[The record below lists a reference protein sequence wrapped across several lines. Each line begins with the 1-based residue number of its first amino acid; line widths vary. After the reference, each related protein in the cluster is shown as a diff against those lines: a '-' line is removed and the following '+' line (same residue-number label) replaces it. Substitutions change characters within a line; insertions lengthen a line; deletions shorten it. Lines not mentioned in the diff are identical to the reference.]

1 MSSASPTR
9 VPQASLVAVDEFV
22 TSDPEEGHAF
32 LTATYT
38 ESHMRMFGA
47 RERYRLRH
55 QYRDAGRFAI
65 ATMEH
70 SMGVQHD
77 CDPLGY
83 LLLARVLD
91 GRIEVES
98 DGYTLRAGPGDV
110 FRVAAAESPYVSR
123 FDRLRVQL
131 LTVHPAALTDAA
143 QSEVVLTGHRLT
155 TPLLARQF
163 GAVVD
168 YIDRTLFATPSALNN
183 PLLVGAATRLL
194 AGAVVTT
201 FPRQTDEPAPRPT
214 DRNPAVIRRAV
225 AFLEEHAHDDI
236 GLAEIAGAA
245 GVTPRAVQFAFRRHL
260 DTTPTAYLRKV
271 RLHRAHDDLVA
282 GDPTRDSVAAT
293 AERWGF
299 GNPGRFAAAYRDAFG
314 CSPRETLHS

>member
-1 MSSASPTR
+1 M
-9 VPQASLVAVDEFV
+9 AVDEYS
-22 TSDPEEGHAF
+22 TADPEQGHAF
-32 LTATYT
+32 LSATYT
-38 ESHMRMFGA
+38 ESRMRMFGP

-55 QYRDAGRFAI
+55 QYREAGRFAV
-65 ATMEH
+65 ASLDH

-91 GRIEVES
+91 GRLEVES
-98 DGYTLRAGPGDV
+98 NGSVVRAGAGDV
-110 FRVAAAESPYVSR
+110 FRIAPPDSAYTSR

-131 LTVHPAALTDAA
+131 ITVHPAALTEAA
-143 QSEVVLTGHRLT
+143 QADVQLTGHGLT
-155 TPLLARQF
+155 TPVLARQF

-168 YIDRTLFATPSALNN
+168 YIDRTLFGTPGATSN

-201 FPRQTDEPAPRPT
+201 FPRQTDEALPRPT

-236 GLAEIAGAA
+236 GLAEIAAAA

-314 CSPRETLHS
+314 CSPRETLHA

>member
-1 MSSASPTR
+1 MRA
-9 VPQASLVAVDEFV
+9 PQAPLVAVDEYATV
-22 TSDPEEGHAF
+22 DPEQGHAF
-32 LTATYT
+32 LSATYT
-38 ESHMRMFGA
+38 ESRMQMFGP
-47 RERYRLRH
+47 RDRFRLRH

-65 ATMEH
+65 ATLEH

-77 CDPLGY
+77 CDALGY

-91 GRIEVES
+91 GRVEVES
-98 DGYTLRAGPGDV
+98 DGSILRAGPGDV
-110 FRVAAAESPYVSR
+110 FRVAAANSAYISR

-131 LTVHPAALTDAA
+131 ITVHPAALTEAA
-143 QSEVVLTGHRLT
+143 QSDVHLIGHSLT
-155 TPLLARQF
+155 TPVLARQF

-168 YIDRTLFATPSALNN
+168 YIDRTLFGAPGAVHNAL
-183 PLLVGAATRLL
+183 LIGAATRLL

-201 FPRQTDEPAPRPT
+201 FPQQTDEPPTRPT

-236 GLAEIAGAA
+236 GLAEIAAAA

-271 RLHRAHDDLVA
+271 RLHRAHEDLVA
-282 GDPTRDSVAAT
+282 GEPTRDSVAAT

>member
-1 MSSASPTR
+1 M
-9 VPQASLVAVDEFV
+9 AVDEFA
-22 TSDPEEGHAF
+22 TADPEEGHAF
-32 LTATYT
+32 LSATYT
-38 ESHMRMFGA
+38 ESRMRMFGP
-47 RERYRLRH
+47 RDRYRLRH
-55 QYRDAGRFAI
+55 QYRDAGRFAV
-65 ATMEH
+65 ATLDH

-77 CDPLGY
+77 CDALGY

-98 DGYTLRAGPGDV
+98 DGSVLRAGPGDV
-110 FRVAAAESPYVSR
+110 FRVAAADSPYVSR

-131 LTVHPAALTDAA
+131 FTVHPAALTEAA
-143 QSEVVLTGHRLT
+143 QSEVHLIGHSLT

-163 GAVVD
+163 GVVAD
-168 YIDRTLFATPSALNN
+168 YIDRTLFATPGAMSN

-194 AGAVVTT
+194 AGTIVTT
-201 FPRQTDEPAPRPT
+201 FPRQADEPLPRPT

-236 GLAEIAGAA
+236 GLAEIAAAA

-260 DTTPTAYLRKV
+260 DTTPTASLRTG
-271 RLHRAHDDLVA
+271 RLHGAHDDLVA

>member
-1 MSSASPTR
+1 
-9 VPQASLVAVDEFV
+9 VAVDEF
-22 TSDPEEGHAF
+22 TTADPEEGHAF
-32 LTATYT
+32 LSATYT
-38 ESHMRMFGA
+38 ESRMRMFGP
-47 RERYRLRH
+47 RDRYRLRH
-55 QYRDAGRFAI
+55 QYRDAGRFAV
-65 ATMEH
+65 ATMDH

-77 CDPLGY
+77 CDALGY

-98 DGYTLRAGPGDV
+98 DGSVLRAGPGDV
-110 FRVAAAESPYVSR
+110 FRVAAA
-123 FDRLRVQL
+123 
-131 LTVHPAALTDAA
+131 
-143 QSEVVLTGHRLT
+143 
-155 TPLLARQF
+155 
-163 GAVVD
+163 
-168 YIDRTLFATPSALNN
+168 
-183 PLLVGAATRLL
+183 
-194 AGAVVTT
+194 AGTIVTT
-201 FPRQTDEPAPRPT
+201 FPRQADEPLPRPT

-236 GLAEIAGAA
+236 GLAEIATAA